1 MMHKRILSGAFV
13 ATLFVGSAGAWGVNP
28 DAQLTTQA
36 EPTNTRA
43 TRMAPDINERIFEAA
58 EHGDAAEMAQLLDE
72 GADINERSRWRP
84 TSGATPIMITLEH
97 NPDVEV
103 IELLIERGAKISA
116 RDGQGRSVL
125 MYAMKRQ
132 QDQGVTEMLIKAGAK
147 VQARDATGQSV
158 LMYACEHANDAGVIE
173 LLLEHGARVDARD
186 GEGRTPL
193 MYAVR
198 RAQDDGVI
206 SLLVEH
212 GASIDERDAFDRDVL
227 INAAAYARSGE
238 VFDTLVDLGA
248 DVHARLTEE
257 SLRKNSNFHTGDTV
271 LSFAC
276 VLNPDPEALKALV
289 RHGADINAD
298 VAFGEFRPRQARG
311 PFTVQTTS
319 HLYLV
324 AAYGQS
330 PEVLDAAL
338 DAGATHTGEGSPLEA
353 AKMNTNIRRSD
364 AFWRLND
371 QSYD

>member
-1 MMHKRILSGAFV
+1 MQTKMMTGVLAACLFFGSSGACI
-13 ATLFVGSAGAWGVNP
+13 ANP
-28 DAQLTTQA
+28 DAQLTTQP
-36 EPTNTRA
+36 EPTLRGARTDS
-43 TRMAPDINERIFEAA
+43 MMYERIFEAA
-58 EHGDAAEMAQLLDE
+58 EHGDATAMAQLLDE
-72 GADINERSRWRP
+72 GGDINERSRWRP
-84 TSGATPIMITLEH
+84 TLGATPIMIAVEH
-97 NPDVEV
+97 NPDVGV
-103 IELLIERGAKISA
+103 IELLIERGAKLSA

-147 VQARDATGQSV
+147 VQARDAMGQSV
-158 LMYACEHANDAGVIE
+158 LMYACEQTSDVGVIR

-198 RAQDDGVI
+198 RELDDGVI
-206 SLLVEH
+206 TLLVEH
-212 GASIDERDAFDRDVL
+212 GASIDERDALDRDVL

-248 DVHARLTEE
+248 DVNARLTAE
-257 SLRKNSNFHTGDTV
+257 SLRKNSSSNAGDTV

-276 VLNPDPEALKALV
+276 VLNPDPEALKSLV

-298 VAFGEFRPRQARG
+298 VRVWVSTRRDVGRG
-311 PFTVQTTS
+311 SVVQTTS

-324 AAYGQS
+324 AAHGQS
-330 PEVLDAAL
+330 PDVLDAAL
-338 DAGATHTGEGSPLEA
+338 DAGATHSGEGSPLEA
-353 AKMNTNIRRSD
+353 AKINSDLRRSD

-371 QSYD
+371 LSYD